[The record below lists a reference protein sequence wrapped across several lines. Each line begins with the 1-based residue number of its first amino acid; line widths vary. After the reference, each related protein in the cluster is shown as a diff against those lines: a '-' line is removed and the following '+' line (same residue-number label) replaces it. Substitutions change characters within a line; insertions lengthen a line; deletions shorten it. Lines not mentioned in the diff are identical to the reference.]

1 MYEIFY
7 SEPPYGFSIRGIPY
21 DIETR
26 YDNDL
31 PDYDDEDEEEDEE
44 GEEEEEEEKEEE
56 EEE

>member
-44 GEEEEEEEKEEE
+44 EEEEEEEKEE
-56 EEE
+56 